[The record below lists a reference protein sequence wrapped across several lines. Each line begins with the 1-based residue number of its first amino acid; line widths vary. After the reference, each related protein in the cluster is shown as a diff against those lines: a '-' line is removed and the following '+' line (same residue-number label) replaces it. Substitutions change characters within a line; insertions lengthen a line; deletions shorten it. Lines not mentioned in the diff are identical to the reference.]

1 MENNII
7 QIHKISMEDLRSVI
21 QDSIRQELNGFLI
34 AQKQPANAVRLLSR
48 LEVMELLKISEVTLY
63 NYEKQGKI
71 KGYGIG
77 GRRLYKESDILNSL
91 VEKK

>member
-1 MENNII
+1 METKII
-7 QIHKISMEDLRSVI
+7 QIQELSIEDLMTVI
-21 QDSIRQELNGFLI
+21 QNSIREELNTFTI
-34 AQKQPANAVRLLSR
+34 SQKQSTATKKLLSR
-48 LEVMELLKISEVTLY
+48 SEVMELLKISEVTLY

-77 GRRLYKESDILNSL
+77 GRRLYKEEEILNAL

>member
-1 MENNII
+1 MEKKII
-7 QIHKISMEDLRSVI
+7 QIQELSIEDLMVI
-21 QDSIRQELNGFLI
+21 IQTSIREEI
-34 AQKQPANAVRLLSR
+34 KASTITQKQLTTTTKLLSR
-48 LEVMELLKISEVTLY
+48 SEVMELLKISEVTLY

-77 GRRLYKESDILNSL
+77 GRRLYKESDIMNSL